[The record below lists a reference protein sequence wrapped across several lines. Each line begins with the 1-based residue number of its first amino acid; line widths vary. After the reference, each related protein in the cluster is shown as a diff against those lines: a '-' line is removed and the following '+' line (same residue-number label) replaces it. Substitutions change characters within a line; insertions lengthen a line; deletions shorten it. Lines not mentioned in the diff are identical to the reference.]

1 MLYGIYYGIISSQS
15 MHRVQRFRL
24 CYADVAWS
32 VSACLAARVILSRET
47 PSRRAAKCAK
57 TAEPIEMLWTR
68 ASLRNHALGGPAS
81 QREGAIMGDTL
92 RPNAH

>member
-1 MLYGIYYGIISSQS
+1 MEYITVLLVRKACTECKDFAY
-15 MHRVQRFRL
+15 VT
-24 CYADVAWS
+24 DVAWS

-47 PSRRAAKCAK
+47 PSRRATKCAK